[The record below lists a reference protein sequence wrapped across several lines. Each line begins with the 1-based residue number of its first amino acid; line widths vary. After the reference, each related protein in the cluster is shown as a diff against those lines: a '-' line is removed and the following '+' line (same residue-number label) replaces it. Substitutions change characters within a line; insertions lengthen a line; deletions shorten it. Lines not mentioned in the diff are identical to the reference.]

1 MRKTR
6 FLFGLIFA
14 VSVLQAAALNDPAP
28 KFSLMDSHQQK
39 RSLASYK
46 GKVVFVNFWASWCA
60 PCQLELPELDRLAA
74 AYKGKRLQVV
84 AINVDE
90 KSADAKKLLRKLGLK
105 DPAMQIL
112 WDPKSKAVS
121 AYNVETMP
129 SSFILDDR
137 GKIRFIHSGFHAEDP
152 ALWRHEVDNLLG

>member
-1 MRKTR
+1 MFPVRKTR

-84 AINVDE
+84 
-90 KSADAKKLLRKLGLK
+90 
-105 DPAMQIL
+105 
-112 WDPKSKAVS
+112 
-121 AYNVETMP
+121 VEGYHPETKM
-129 SSFILDDR
+129 LMR
-137 GKIRFIHSGFHAEDP
+137 GRHSGQCPEIDGQVIINDGRLVTAFGQRYTVEITDVADYD
-152 ALWRHEVDNLLG
+152 LIGRVVK